1 MQFLVDAQL
10 PPALARWISAQGY
23 SAYHVADIGMASA
36 RDPEI
41 WDRAYGDGAIIITK
55 DEDFA
60 ILRTIY
66 PDGPTII
73 WLRTPNCRRQILLD
87 GFARLWPQMLDR
99 LNQGE
104 MLIELR
110 S

>member
-41 WDRAYGDGAIIITK
+41 WDRAYGDGAIIINK
-55 DEDFA
+55 DEYFA
-60 ILRTIY
+60 MLRTIY
-66 PDGPTII
+66 PDGPTHQRKALVFGQQKINLHSAGRPI
-73 WLRTPNCRRQILLD
+73 APHAASPTPGSTTRR
-87 GFARLWPQMLDR
+87 
-99 LNQGE
+99 
-104 MLIELR
+104 
-110 S
+110 

>member
-23 SAYHVADIGMASA
+23 AASHVADIGMSSA
-36 RDPEI
+36 LDREI
-41 WDRAYGDGAIIITK
+41 WDRAYGAGAVIITK

-60 ILRTIY
+60 TLRAIS

-87 GFARLWPQMLDR
+87 GFARLWPQLLDR

-104 MLIELR
+104 TLIELR

>member
-23 SAYHVADIGMASA
+23 PACHVADIGMASA
-36 RDPEI
+36 LDPEI
-41 WDRAYGDGAIIITK
+41 WDRAYGDGAILR
-55 DEDFA
+55 A
-60 ILRTIY
+60 IR

-73 WLRTPNCRRQILLD
+73 WLRTPNCRRQLLLD

-104 MLIELR
+104 TLIELR